1 MSCISTNV
9 YVNSIKR
16 VHRDTQKMSSE
27 ASNNHFVASL
37 VFLAAIQ
44 TDAVSALDP
53 AGETDFILPIL
64 IRLFALAF
72 IALTVFLPSIC
83 AGEMSRIGQQA
94 IFVVALAVTALVGNH
109 QAASD
114 VRIVDLIL
122 TFVVGATII
131 LANAFWARKTS
142 DTLVTVL
149 IFYANLLNTRQSFR
163 YTENVVDA
171 SNTVPDWTGNKT
183 VTLPG
188 YGLSSI
194 ASILAL
200 GFGSTVGATLAVFML
215 VDPNARTR
223 RMLLLI
229 CGFLQFSSAFWATVA
244 LSDQQQE
251 LSVLFSASACAS
263 EACPAAGS
271 GRRLGMLNGGSAT
284 LWLTSLG
291 TFILAYEPNANSNSN
306 SIYKATTTTT
316 TVTTT
321 TAATQQALS
330 SPIVVVWGAL
340 STVACA
346 AVVFA
351 YSSFEGQS
359 AYIEVSTLVSLV
371 GVTAAAFWNNE
382 FGSLV
387 FTAGIVYDEW
397 RAVQSNSL
405 LTILTYLTHCSIFIG
420 TLTLLLRTI
429 VVIVVDL
436 GWSVLGPR
444 ITDRLDDIVGV
455 LTIAGTSIFTFLY
468 FATVVLVST
477 YNGLLLGPESY
488 EDGPNGYARS
498 MVAAVL
504 EHWLPILIFL
514 PLYRSRQVTN
524 LSTNWKIGIWIGAVA
539 VAVSLWASALTVAG
553 RDADHADAYSWGN
566 QIAFVI
572 SIFVTCVAPW
582 AAVVM
587 V

>member
-1 MSCISTNV
+1 MTH
-9 YVNSIKR
+9 K
-16 VHRDTQKMSSE
+16 KMSSE
-27 ASNNHFVASL
+27 ARNNHIVASL

-53 AGETDFILPIL
+53 AGETDFVLPIL
-64 IRLFALAF
+64 IRLFALAL
-72 IALTVFLPSIC
+72 IALTVFLPPIC
-83 AGEMSRIGQQA
+83 AGEMMRIGQNA
-94 IFVVALAVTALVGNH
+94 VFVVALAVAALASNH
-109 QAASD
+109 QAANE

-122 TFVVGATII
+122 TFSIGLTII
-131 LANAFWARKTS
+131 LANAFWARRAS
-142 DTLVTVL
+142 GALVTVL
-149 IFYANLLNTRQSFR
+149 IFYANLLTLRQSFR

-171 SNTVPDWTGNKT
+171 SNTVSDWTGNST

-200 GFGSTVGATLAVFML
+200 GFGSTIGVAMAVFML

-223 RMLLLI
+223 RELFLI

-271 GRRLGMLNGGSAT
+271 GRRLGMLNGNST
-284 LWLTSLG
+284 SLWLTSLG

-306 SIYKATTTTT
+306 SIYKATTT
-316 TVTTT
+316 VTTT
-321 TAATQQALS
+321 TTTPIVTTTTVATQQALS
-330 SPIVVVWGAL
+330 SPIVIVWGAL

-351 YSSFEGQS
+351 YSSFQGQS

-429 VVIVVDL
+429 AVIVVDL
-436 GWSVLGPR
+436 GWAVLGPR
-444 ITDRLDDIVGV
+444 ITDRLDDTVGV

-504 EHWLPILIFL
+504 EHWLPILVFL

-524 LSTNWKIGIWIGAVA
+524 LSIIWKIGIWIGAVA